1 MQIKTITCHDVNN
14 YGASLQAYALQCFL
28 QRNGYEVEIIDYLPI
43 YKSDRLNFFEY
54 NRTSGKLFTIL
65 KYVPFLKPL
74 VGLYDHLKVPG
85 HITDYKFIGRKKPFN
100 LFKRNHLKCSN
111 LTYRTLEDLQK
122 NLPLADVYIAGS
134 DQIWNSVGFNGRDP
148 SYYCA
153 FAPKNTK
160 CISYAAS
167 FGASYI
173 PQDQSEFVSKQLSR
187 FYAIST
193 RERSGVE
200 IVEKLGYNATEVL
213 DPVFLLDKD
222 DWERLCSDEHKKEKY
237 ILVYDLD
244 MNHPGVKQLC
254 LGLAKK
260 NNWKIYSINDFRE
273 CPYADYNINNA
284 GPIEFIEWIRDAQYV
299 VCTSFHGTSF
309 SIFFHKQFY
318 TFPLYHGKNHARMV
332 DFLHKMNLDNHFVK
346 EQIELSNLK
355 AIDFEIVDKLLAYY
369 RQNSKQWLLTKLKDL
384 ADSHE

>member
-1 MQIKTITCHDVNN
+1 M
-14 YGASLQAYALQCFL
+14 
-28 QRNGYEVEIIDYLPI
+28 
-43 YKSDRLNFFEY
+43 
-54 NRTSGKLFTIL
+54 
-65 KYVPFLKPL
+65 
-74 VGLYDHLKVPG
+74 
-85 HITDYKFIGRKKPFN
+85 
-100 LFKRNHLKCSN
+100 
-111 LTYRTLEDLQK
+111 
-122 NLPLADVYIAGS
+122 
-134 DQIWNSVGFNGRDP
+134 
-148 SYYCA
+148 
-153 FAPKNTK
+153 
-160 CISYAAS
+160 AS

-244 MNHPGVKQLC
+244 MNHAGVKQLC

-299 VCTSFHGTSF
+299 VCTSFHGTAF
-309 SIFFHKQFY
+309 SILFHKQFY

-355 AIDFEIVDKLLAYY
+355 AIDFDIID
-369 RQNSKQWLLTKLKDL
+369 
-384 ADSHE
+384 